1 MKSFFSDEQWK
12 WTAERYREGYSM
24 EDLAK
29 FMGIQRNSVRRGLIR
44 HGFLPELRSN
54 LPPLKDRRAEF
65 IQLNRGVPDGQA

>member
-1 MKSFFSDEQWK
+1 
-12 WTAERYREGYSM
+12 M